1 MSADTDMVERLRSLA
16 SALGAG
22 GLDETD
28 PAKLLARV
36 EWGVDH
42 IQQVEAARS
51 AQVVEELSKQ
61 PRTTWGEV
69 KKAILARAALDASGI
84 GEMVEALDRGAEA
97 LSYALEL
104 LEDLDECP
112 APIKW
117 CNALD
122 GMNAALS
129 RARATQPPSGDS

>member
-1 MSADTDMVERLRSLA
+1 MSADTDMV
-16 SALGAG
+16 
-22 GLDETD
+22 
-28 PAKLLARV
+28 KL
-36 EWGVDH
+36 
-42 IQQVEAARS
+42 
-51 AQVVEELSKQ
+51 
-61 PRTTWGEV
+61 
-69 KKAILARAALDASGI
+69 KACPLCSNGFHAPPDTRAALDASGI
-84 GEMVEALDRGAEA
+84 GELVEALDRGAEA

-129 RARATQPPSGDS
+129 RARATVGNKDE